1 VQARALVVA
10 VIVATFVG
18 LFAAV
23 RTSEAPPFASV
34 TGNVKLTIPDYPAA
48 GLTTVEQMMI
58 SAHDGPNGPSGSIEF
73 RSPQSDAEVAKV
85 DVTCIVV
92 SGNDAWVGGTVREPF
107 NYISRLGDPAS
118 RITHFGI
125 QLRDNGPPGQGVPDA
140 VHPVVFVD
148 RVRPPTFTPCNI
160 AQPLLPVSAG
170 NLVLN
175 VGS

>member
-10 VIVATFVG
+10 VIVATLVA

-23 RTSEAPPFASV
+23 GTSEAPPFASV
-34 TGNVKLTIPDYPAA
+34 TGSVKLTIPDYPAA

-73 RSPQSDAEVAKV
+73 RSPQSDTEVAKV

-107 NYISRLGDPAS
+107 NYVSRLGDPPA

-160 AQPLLPVSAG
+160 DQPLLPVNAG

-175 VGS
+175 AES

>member
-1 VQARALVVA
+1 MQARAVVVA
-10 VIVATFVG
+10 AIVAALVA

-23 RTSEAPPFASV
+23 RTSEAPPVASV
-34 TGNVKLTIPDYPAA
+34 TGSVKLTIPDYPAP

-58 SAHDGPNGPSGSIEF
+58 SAHDGPNGPAGSIEF
-73 RSPQSDAEVAKV
+73 RSPQSNVDVAKV

-92 SGNDAWVGGTVREPF
+92 SGNEAWVGGTVREPF
-107 NYISRLGDPAS
+107 DYVSRLGDPAS

-125 QLRDNGPPGQGVPDA
+125 QLRDNGSPGQGVPDA

-160 AQPLLPVSAG
+160 AQPLLPVSSG
-170 NLVLN
+170 NLVVN
-175 VGS
+175 AGS

>member
-1 VQARALVVA
+1 VVIATLV
-10 VIVATFVG
+10 T

-23 RTSEAPPFASV
+23 GTSEAPPFASV
-34 TGNVKLTIPDYPAA
+34 TGSVKLTIPDYPGP
-48 GLTTVEQMMI
+48 GLTTVEQMMV
-58 SAHDGPNGPSGSIEF
+58 SAHDGPSGPSGSIEF

-92 SGNDAWVGGTVREPF
+92 SGNEAWVGGTVREPF
-107 NYISRLGDPAS
+107 NYVSRLGDPPA

-125 QLRDNGPPGQGVPDA
+125 QLRDGGPPGQGVPDA

-160 AQPLLPVSAG
+160 DQPLLPVSAG

-175 VGS
+175 AES